1 MRILIGLENNFE
13 GRSLAWALELPGC
26 FAYGPD
32 GPGAIIA
39 MGQAIPAYAAWI
51 GMHSENSWFNPPNI
65 DIRLVE
71 TCADFFVDGQ
81 WNRFEEPGPDRT
93 AVHSWFFHD
102 WKPLAQEEVEHALQM
117 LSWSRTDLLALT
129 AGLSDAQ
136 MDKDRPGERRTIRGI
151 LGHVANAEWRYLD
164 QLGLATCTRA
174 QLPEDV
180 HARLSTQRARLE
192 AVLPGLVGVQQ
203 VTGKLGELWSPR
215 KLVRRALWHEIDH
228 IRHILG
234 LLANAR

>member
-1 MRILIGLENNFE
+1 MKILIGLENNIE

-39 MGQAIPAYAAWI
+39 MGQAVPAYAAWI
-51 GMHSENSWFNPPNI
+51 AMHTEAPWFNPPNI

-71 TCADFFVDGQ
+71 TFQDFFVDEAL
-81 WNRFEEPGPDRT
+81 NRFEEDSPGVKRVN
-93 AVHSWFFHD
+93 AWFFHD
-102 WKPLAQEEVEHALQM
+102 WKPLTAEEVERALQM

-129 AGLSDAQ
+129 AGLTSAQ
-136 MDKDRPGERRTIRGI
+136 LDQPRPGERWSIRGI

-164 QLGLATCTRA
+164 RLNLAECARE
-174 QLPEDV
+174 QLPADV
-180 HARLSTQRARLE
+180 HERLSTQRARLE
-192 AVLPGLVGVQQ
+192 AVLPSLVGVEQ
-203 VTGKLGELWSPR
+203 VIGRQGELWSPR